1 MKNRDTKF
9 LIILVV
15 LMILN
20 IVEALATAFWIDNNL
35 ASEANP
41 LMETWLNFSH
51 TFFITMKIFLVTA
64 CSYLL
69 WILRHRKLTYFL
81 IAPVLVIYL
90 WVFLKHANI
99 ALNVFL

>member
-20 IVEALATAFWIDNNL
+20 IVDALATAFWIDNNL

-51 TFFITMKIFLVTA
+51 TFFITMKIFLVDFTPSKIDLLSDST
-64 CSYLL
+64 CSGNLFVGLPKTCKYSFKCIFIIDIIRL
-69 WILRHRKLTYFL
+69 
-81 IAPVLVIYL
+81 
-90 WVFLKHANI
+90 
-99 ALNVFL
+99 

>member
-20 IVEALATAFWIDNNL
+20 IVDALATAFWIDNNL

-41 LMETWLNFSH
+41 LMET
-51 TFFITMKIFLVTA
+51 
-64 CSYLL
+64 CLL